1 MLYYR
6 KKDGKTYQATTWQ
19 IKFKL
24 DNVDQSGTYKLRV
37 AIAEAT
43 LSELQVNNMTCIYI
57 AEAFAISKPFHN
69 ANIMLYKSFLLADP
83 DQ

>member
-6 KKDGKTYQATTWQ
+6 KKDGKTYQGTTWQ

-24 DNVDQSGTYKLRV
+24 DTVDQSGTYKLRV

-43 LSELQVNNMTCIYI
+43 LSELQVYNMTCIYVI
-57 AEAFAISKPFHN
+57 TRLLNFPSFARFSSILHTRVDVS
-69 ANIMLYKSFLLADP
+69 
-83 DQ
+83 